1 MLFSPN
7 LKVSFSFVFVIP
19 ARRGSPPTAKQRLDR
34 RQSPAPSMD
43 KRLGHKKPSPVSTTA
58 AAKERKKIAFQI
70 TSRKSAMTNPSA
82 VLSKK
87 GHGSS
92 SSGSSDSSGSDSES
106 SYSSSSSTSSREK
119 VTSTSKS
126 GGRREKGA
134 AAVDTAAAKVAS
146 KKVEMLS
153 RKRTAQLE
161 EVSGPPKHAKVA
173 AVAQPSST
181 SPPGSGKT
189 KTTRREEL
197 LKQLKAV
204 EDAIKRKRSKIS

>member
-1 MLFSPN
+1 
-7 LKVSFSFVFVIP
+7 
-19 ARRGSPPTAKQRLDR
+19 
-34 RQSPAPSMD
+34 MD

-126 GGRREKGA
+126 GGGRREKA
-134 AAVDTAAAKVAS
+134 APPADTAAAKTAS
-146 KKVEMLS
+146 KKGEQWVSLVAL
-153 RKRTAQLE
+153 RFLNFHLVFQLKC
-161 EVSGPPKHAKVA
+161 SHANEPHSWKKCRDRPNTPRWHRRRHNPHRPVRL
-173 AVAQPSST
+173 
-181 SPPGSGKT
+181 
-189 KTTRREEL
+189 RRERV
-197 LKQLKAV
+197 KQRRHDVK
-204 EDAIKRKRSKIS
+204 SC